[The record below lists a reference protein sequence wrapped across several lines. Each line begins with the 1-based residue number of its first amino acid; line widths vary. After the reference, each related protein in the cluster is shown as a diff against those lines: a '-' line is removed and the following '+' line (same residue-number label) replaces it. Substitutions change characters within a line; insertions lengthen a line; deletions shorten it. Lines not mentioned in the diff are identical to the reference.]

1 MQLAIE
7 MELARLGAT
16 NPKKTVNP
24 EAIRHTLTALQSVFD
39 AALSELTSLEQVGM
53 ISGEIYLRRSLVQ

>member
-24 EAIRHTLTALQSVFD
+24 EAIRH
-39 AALSELTSLEQVGM
+39 SLEQVGM